1 MNADTA
7 LVHWFV
13 ANGLRRP
20 LAHLGCRPAV
30 SPCEF
35 TWGFYLAPWAR
46 IRGEVGAANGVSRAL
61 RFFVERGVKSPWESG
76 GVGLDDGDGF

>member
-1 MNADTA
+1 MNVDTA

-13 ANGLRRP
+13 ANTLRRP
-20 LAHLGCRPAV
+20 VAHLGCHPAV
-30 SPCEF
+30 SLCGF

-46 IRGEVGAANGVSRAL
+46 IRGEVDAANGVSRAL
-61 RFFVERGVKSPWESG
+61 RFFVERGGTSPGESG